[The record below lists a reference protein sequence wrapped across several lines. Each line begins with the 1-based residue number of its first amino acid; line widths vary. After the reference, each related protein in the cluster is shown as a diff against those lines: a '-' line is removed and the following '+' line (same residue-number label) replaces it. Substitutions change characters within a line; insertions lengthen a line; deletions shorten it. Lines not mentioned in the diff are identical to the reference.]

1 MSLIVKPHK
10 PWRTRFYLLLLVI
23 ILAIGGWTLFEYG
36 RFTAGFDSVDSKE
49 ERIRLLNMQ
58 KELENQIEDVRE
70 QKAVLER
77 ATQIE
82 KKAYADLNE
91 NLKVLQAEII
101 ELKGELAFYRGIV
114 SPANASAG
122 LRLQK
127 FGLESNGQKRGFR
140 SKVVLTQVLKND
152 RLARGNVRI
161 KVEGLVNDQARTLDL
176 SDLTEKRVKELKY
189 RFKYFQTLEQD
200 LMLPEGFTPLRATI
214 QVVPSSGKSRQMIE
228 KTIDWPNEENHA
240 HVGKQQQ
247 TT

>member
-1 MSLIVKPHK
+1 MPLIVKPHK
-10 PWRTRFYLLLLVI
+10 PWRTRFYILLIII
-23 ILAIGGWTLFEYG
+23 ILATGGWTIFEYG

-49 ERIRLLNMQ
+49 ERIRLLNIQ
-58 KELENQIEDVRE
+58 KELEDQIEDIRE
-70 QKAVLER
+70 QRAILER
-77 ATQIE
+77 ASQIE
-82 KKAYADLNE
+82 KKAYVDLNE

-122 LRLQK
+122 LRLQR
-127 FGLESNGQKRGFR
+127 FRLEPNGQKRGFR

-152 RLARGNVRI
+152 RLARGYVRL
-161 KVEGLVNDQARTLDL
+161 KVEGLMNDQAKTLNL
-176 SDLTEKRVKELKY
+176 SDLTEKHVKELKY
-189 RFKYFQTLEQD
+189 RFKYFQTLEKD
-200 LMLPEGFTPLRATI
+200 LMLPKGFTPLRATI
-214 QVVPSSGKSRQMIE
+214 QVIPSSGKSRQMIE